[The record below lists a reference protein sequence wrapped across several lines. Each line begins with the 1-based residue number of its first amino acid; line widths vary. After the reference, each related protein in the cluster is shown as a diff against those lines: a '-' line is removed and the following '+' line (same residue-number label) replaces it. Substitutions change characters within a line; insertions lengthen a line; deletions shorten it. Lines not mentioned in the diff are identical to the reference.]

1 METNKIDNK
10 IDSEIDKEDE
20 VTIFKYR
27 LFDKYNRQHCDLK
40 QFKTLIEDV
49 YKLHEPDVKVEV
61 YSDFYIVISQEPK
74 IKAVTIGKEL
84 SSRKKLAKYGG
95 YTKSGRY
102 RLFARCGNLSMKKSK
117 LENICHNFEGGKPN
131 EEHND

>member
-1 METNKIDNK
+1 MEKNKND
-10 IDSEIDKEDE
+10 

-27 LFDKYNRQHCDLK
+27 LFDKENRQYCNLQ
-40 QFKTLIEDV
+40 QFKDLIEGV
-49 YKLHEPDVKVEV
+49 YRLHEPDADVEV
-61 YSDFYIVISQEPK
+61 ESDSYTVISKKSK

-84 SSRKKLAKYGG
+84 SSQKELAKYGG

-102 RLFARCGNLSMKKSK
+102 RLFARCGNLTMKKSK

>member
-27 LFDKYNRQHCDLK
+27 LFDKYNRQHRDLK

-49 YKLHEPDVKVEV
+49 YKLHEPDAKVEV
-61 YSDFYIVISQEPK
+61 YSDFYIVISQGPK
-74 IKAVTIGKEL
+74 VKAVTIGREL

-102 RLFARCGNLSMKKSK
+102 RLFERCGNLTMKKSDF
-117 LENICHNFEGGKPN
+117 ENVCHYFEKGGSN
-131 EEHND
+131 ER